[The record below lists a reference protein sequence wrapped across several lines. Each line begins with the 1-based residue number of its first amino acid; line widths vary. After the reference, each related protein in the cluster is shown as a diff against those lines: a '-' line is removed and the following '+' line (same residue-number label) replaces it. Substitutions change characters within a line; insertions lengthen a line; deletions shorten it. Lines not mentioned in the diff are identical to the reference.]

1 MTGAEDVWREHTADV
16 LAALL
21 RRSGD
26 FGACEDAVQEAL
38 LAAAEQWPREGR
50 PDDPKAW
57 LVRVASRRL
66 IDAQR
71 SAGAR
76 ERREEGESRS
86 AAPLLEGSRAAVG
99 DPGGLV
105 DGSPVDDDTLRM
117 AMLCA
122 HPDLSD
128 ATRVA
133 LTLRAVAG
141 LTTAQVAACF
151 LVPEATMAQRISRAK
166 ATIRA
171 SEAPFAP
178 PTQEDAVARLHAVR
192 HVVYLAF
199 TAGHTSA
206 AGDALVDVDLQREAL
221 RLAERLHRALPRD
234 PETAGLLALLLIDHA
249 RSAARTDAAGDLVPL
264 DAQDRSLW
272 DHDAIA
278 RGVRIVEEALVR
290 GAVGPF
296 QLQAAIAAVHGE
308 APTAADTDWE
318 QVVVLY
324 RMLLRIAPSPVV
336 ELNLAA
342 AVGMAQGAAA
352 GLVARAAARGPGA
365 RTRAPGARRPRP
377 PARAGRSTRR
387 SLCRIPARG
396 QPHPEHPRAALPQ
409 PPRLRVC
416 IAAGQCGRGLHCRRA
431 MRTEGF
437 DNVQP

>member
-1 MTGAEDVWREHTADV
+1 MSDEDVWREHTADV
-16 LAALL
+16 LAALV

-38 LAAAEQWPREGR
+38 LAAAQQWPVDGT

-66 IDAQR
+66 IDAHR
-71 SAGAR
+71 STTSR
-76 ERREEGESRS
+76 ERREEVESSS
-86 AAPLLEGSRAAVG
+86 AAPLLDAPAV
-99 DPGGLV
+99 PAE
-105 DGSPVDDDTLRM
+105 DDTLRM
-117 AMLCA
+117 CMLCA

-128 ATRVA
+128 ASRVA

-166 ATIRA
+166 ATIRG

-192 HVVYLAF
+192 HVVYLVF
-199 TAGHTSA
+199 TAGHTTA
-206 AGDALVDVDLQREAL
+206 AGDRLVDTDLQREAL

-249 RSAARTDAAGDLVPL
+249 RTTARQDAAGDLIPL
-264 DAQDRSLW
+264 DEQDRTRW
-272 DHDAIA
+272 DHAAVA
-278 RGVRIVEEALVR
+278 RGVALVEEALTR

-308 APTAADTDWE
+308 ATTAGETDWPQIE
-318 QVVVLY
+318 VLY
-324 RMLLRIAPSPVV
+324 RMLLRIAPSPMV

-342 AVGMAQGAAA
+342 AVGMSQGPAA
-352 GLVARAAARGPGA
+352 GLAALEPLLDDPLLARGHRVHA
-365 RTRAPGARRPRP
+365 VRAHLLE
-377 PARAGRSTRR
+377 RAGRRDEAASAYLLAASRTQ
-387 SLCRIPARG
+387 SIPEQRYLNR
-396 QPHPEHPRAALPQ
+396 RAAVSQ
-409 PPRLRVC
+409 DSRVT
-416 IAAGQCGRGLHCRRA
+416 R
-431 MRTEGF
+431 
-437 DNVQP
+437 

>member
-1 MTGAEDVWREHTADV
+1 MAEDVWRQHTADV

-66 IDAQR
+66 IDARR
-71 SAGAR
+71 SADAR

-86 AAPLLEGSRAAVG
+86 AARLLEGSRTAFG
-99 DPGGLV
+99 DPGAVV
-105 DGSPVDDDTLRM
+105 DGSPADDDTLRM

-128 ATRVA
+128 ASRVA

-141 LTTAQVAACF
+141 LTTAQIAACF

-171 SEAPFAP
+171 SETPFAP
-178 PTQEDAVARLHAVR
+178 PTQEDATARLHAVR
-192 HVVYLAF
+192 HVVYLVF
-199 TAGHTSA
+199 TAGHTTA

-221 RLAERLHRALPRD
+221 RLAERLHRVLPRD
-234 PETAGLLALLLIDHA
+234 PETAGLLALLLVDHA
-249 RSAARTDAAGDLVPL
+249 RAAARQDAAGDLVPL
-264 DAQDRSLW
+264 DAQDRALW

-308 APTAADTDWE
+308 APTAQETDWE
-318 QVVVLY
+318 QIVVLY

-336 ELNLAA
+336 QLNLAA

-352 GLVARAAARGPGA
+352 GLAALEPLLEDPALARGHRVHA
-365 RTRAPGARRPRP
+365 VHAHLLE
-377 PARAGRSTRR
+377 RAGRREEACAAYLLAASRTQ
-387 SLCRIPARG
+387 SIPEQRY
-396 QPHPEHPRAALPQ
+396 LN
-409 PPRLRVC
+409 
-416 IAAGQCGRGLHCRRA
+416 RRA
-431 MRTEGF
+431 GHRQGLSGDPRDPGF
-437 DNVQP
+437 A

>member
-1 MTGAEDVWREHTADV
+1 MSDEDVWREHTADV
-16 LAALL
+16 LAALV

-38 LAAAEQWPREGR
+38 LAAAQQWPVDGT

-66 IDAQR
+66 IDAHR
-71 SAGAR
+71 STTSR
-76 ERREEGESRS
+76 ERREEAQSSS
-86 AAPLLEGSRAAVG
+86 AAPLLDAPAV
-99 DPGGLV
+99 PAE
-105 DGSPVDDDTLRM
+105 DDTLRM
-117 AMLCA
+117 CMLCA

-128 ATRVA
+128 ASRVA

-166 ATIRA
+166 ATIRG

-192 HVVYLAF
+192 HVVYLVF
-199 TAGHTSA
+199 TAGHTTA
-206 AGDALVDVDLQREAL
+206 AGDRLVDTDLQREAL

-249 RSAARTDAAGDLVPL
+249 RTTARQDAAGDLIPL
-264 DAQDRSLW
+264 DEQDRTRW
-272 DHDAIA
+272 DHAAIA
-278 RGVRIVEEALVR
+278 RGVALVEEALTR

-308 APTAADTDWE
+308 ATTAGETDWPQIE
-318 QVVVLY
+318 VLY
-324 RMLLRIAPSPVV
+324 RMLLRIAPSPLV

-342 AVGMAQGAAA
+342 AVGMSQGPAA
-352 GLVARAAARGPGA
+352 GLAVLEPLLDDPLLARGHRVHA
-365 RTRAPGARRPRP
+365 VRAHLLE
-377 PARAGRSTRR
+377 RAGRRDEAAEAYLLAASRTQ
-387 SLCRIPARG
+387 SIPEQRYLNR
-396 QPHPEHPRAALPQ
+396 RAAVSQ
-409 PPRLRVC
+409 DSRVT
-416 IAAGQCGRGLHCRRA
+416 R
-431 MRTEGF
+431 
-437 DNVQP
+437 

>member
-1 MTGAEDVWREHTADV
+1 MSDEDVWREHTADV
-16 LAALL
+16 LAALV

-38 LAAAEQWPREGR
+38 LAAAQQWPVDGT

-66 IDAQR
+66 IDAHR
-71 SAGAR
+71 STTSR
-76 ERREEGESRS
+76 ERREEAQSSS
-86 AAPLLEGSRAAVG
+86 AAALLDAPAV
-99 DPGGLV
+99 PAE
-105 DGSPVDDDTLRM
+105 DDTLRM
-117 AMLCA
+117 CMLCA

-128 ATRVA
+128 ASRVA

-166 ATIRA
+166 ATIRG

-192 HVVYLAF
+192 HVVYLVF
-199 TAGHTSA
+199 TAGHTTA
-206 AGDALVDVDLQREAL
+206 AGDRLVDTDLQREAL

-249 RSAARTDAAGDLVPL
+249 RTAARQDAAGDLIPL
-264 DAQDRSLW
+264 DAQDRTRW
-272 DHDAIA
+272 DHAAIA
-278 RGVRIVEEALVR
+278 RGVALVEEALTR

-308 APTAADTDWE
+308 ATTADETDWPQIE
-318 QVVVLY
+318 VLY
-324 RMLLRIAPSPVV
+324 RMLLRIAPSPMV

-342 AVGMAQGAAA
+342 AVGMSQGPAA
-352 GLVARAAARGPGA
+352 GLAALEPLLDDPLLARGHRVHA
-365 RTRAPGARRPRP
+365 VRAHLLE
-377 PARAGRSTRR
+377 RAGRREEAASAYLLAASRTQ
-387 SLCRIPARG
+387 SIPEQRYLNR
-396 QPHPEHPRAALPQ
+396 RAAVSQ
-409 PPRLRVC
+409 DSRVT
-416 IAAGQCGRGLHCRRA
+416 R
-431 MRTEGF
+431 
-437 DNVQP
+437 